1 MVNISLRVLQDNRR
15 VVNHRERY
23 SGSTQFYR
31 DHFSSGIN
39 TFVAGIK
46 PFRQKE
52 NGRKGLLPSAR
63 CLPLHAHGPL
73 LLVPSRFMRKFIC
86 RLRLSEVSRQ

>member
-46 PFRQKE
+46 PFRQKIK
-52 NGRKGLLPSAR
+52 R
-63 CLPLHAHGPL
+63 
-73 LLVPSRFMRKFIC
+73 
-86 RLRLSEVSRQ
+86 

>member
-46 PFRQKE
+46 PFRQK
-52 NGRKGLLPSAR
+52 RKRAEGSISLLPSAL
-63 CLPLHAHGPL
+63 CLPLHAHGTLIFRL
-73 LLVPSRFMRKFIC
+73 LHGLFGATAAV
-86 RLRLSEVSRQ
+86 EE